1 VKEMSE
7 VVENELVLDLSGMQE
22 FVVSVQEQEEDT
34 DRAMQ
39 AS

>member
-1 VKEMSE
+1 MSE